1 MQGFCFL
8 ALGVGLLALVAGAVL
23 FSKAQRLQ
31 VGARTERDQ
40 ITRLREEADK
50 ETEARKR
57 EAIVEAKDVAHQIR
71 QEAERE
77 HRERRSELQRVETRL
92 AQREESLDRRAEK
105 LEKREHEIHAVSAEA
120 EQTRVEARQAML
132 LQREELE
139 RISAMTSEQARAFL
153 LKQVEDEVRHDA
165 ARLIKQID
173 EELKADAQR
182 KAREVIVH
190 AMQRC
195 AVDQTSETTV
205 SVVPLPSDDMK
216 GRIIGREGRNIR
228 AFETLTGVD
237 LIIDD
242 TPDTVVLSGFDPIRR
257 ETARLALTSLI
268 TDGRIHP
275 GRIEETIQKARM
287 EVDQKIREAGELAI
301 LKAGVAGVHAEVTR
315 TLGKLKYRTSYGQ
328 NVLDHSV
335 EVALL
340 AGGIAGELGCSVAL
354 AKRGGLLHDL
364 GKAVDFEVEGTHVQ
378 IGVDLATRYGESPEV
393 INCIAAHHGDEEF
406 ATIEASLVQIADMV
420 SGSRPGARRE
430 MLESYVKRVQ
440 KLENVGD
447 SFPGVEKTYAVQA
460 GREIRIIVKP
470 GEIDDFAAAQLA
482 RAISKKIEEELE
494 YPGQIKVV
502 VIRETRAV
510 DYARG

>member
-1 MQGFCFL
+1 MQAFCYAAL
-8 ALGVGLLALVAGAVL
+8 AVGLITLGVGAWL
-23 FSKAQRLQ
+23 FYRGLGLQ
-31 VGARTERDQ
+31 AAAKGEHEK
-40 ITRLREEADK
+40 ITRLHEEAEK
-50 ETEARKR
+50 EIEARKR
-57 EAIVEAKDVAHQIR
+57 EAVIEAKDEALRIR
-71 QEAERE
+71 QEAEQE
-77 HRERRSELQRVETRL
+77 HRERRADLQRVEARL
-92 AQREESLDRRAEK
+92 TQREETLDRRTEK
-105 LEKREHEIHAVSAEA
+105 LEKREQEIQSVAAEA
-120 EQTRVEARQAML
+120 EQARGEAQQARQR
-132 LQREELE
+132 QREELE
-139 RISAMTSEQARAFL
+139 RICAMSTEQARAVL

-173 EELKADAQR
+173 EETRSEAQR
-182 KAREVIVH
+182 KAREIIVH

-257 ETARLALTSLI
+257 ETARLALTNLI

-275 GRIEETIQKARM
+275 GRIEETILKARS

-301 LKAGVAGVHAEVTR
+301 LKAGVAGIHAELMR
-315 TLGKLKYRTSYGQ
+315 TMGKLRYRTSLGQ

-340 AGGIAGELGCSVAL
+340 AGGIAGELGCNVAL

-364 GKAVDFEVEGTHVQ
+364 GKAIDFETEGTHVQ

-406 ATIEASLVQIADMV
+406 ATVEAALVQIADMV

-430 MLESYVKRVQ
+430 MLETYVKRLQ
-440 KLENVGD
+440 KLEAVAE
-447 SFPGVEKTYAVQA
+447 SHPGVEKGYAVQA
-460 GREIRIIVKP
+460 GREVRIIVKP

-482 RAISKKIEEELE
+482 RETAKKIEEEME

-510 DYARG
+510 DYAR

>member
-1 MQGFCFL
+1 MQAFCYAAL
-8 ALGVGLLALVAGAVL
+8 AVGLIALGLGSWLFYRAIGLQATVKVD
-23 FSKAQRLQ
+23 REQ
-31 VGARTERDQ
+31 V
-40 ITRLREEADK
+40 TRLHEETEK
-50 ETEARKR
+50 EIEARKR
-57 EAIVEAKDVAHQIR
+57 EAVIEAKDEAHRIR
-71 QEAERE
+71 QDAENE
-77 HRERRSELQRVETRL
+77 NRERRADLQRVEARL
-92 AQREESLDRRAEK
+92 AQREETLDRRTEK
-105 LEKREHEIHAVSAEA
+105 LEKREQEIQSVVAEA
-120 EQTRVEARQAML
+120 EQTRAAAQQAML
-132 LQREELE
+132 QQREELE
-139 RISAMTSEQARAFL
+139 RISAMTTEQARSAL
-153 LKQVEDEVRHDA
+153 LRQVEDEVRHDA
-165 ARLIKQID
+165 ARLIKQIED
-173 EELKADAQR
+173 ETRQEAQR
-182 KAREVIVH
+182 RAREIIVQ

-242 TPDTVVLSGFDPIRR
+242 TPEAVVLSGFDPIRR

-275 GRIEETIQKARM
+275 GRIEETILKAKT

-301 LKAGVAGVHAEVTR
+301 LKAGVAGIHSEVSR
-315 TLGKLKYRTSYGQ
+315 TLGKLKYRTSLGQ
-328 NVLDHSV
+328 NVLDHSI

-340 AGGIAGELGCSVAL
+340 AGIIAGELGCNTAL

-364 GKAVDFEVEGTHVQ
+364 GKAVDFESEGTHVQ
-378 IGVDLATRYGESPEV
+378 IGVDLATRYGESAEV
-393 INCIAAHHGDEEF
+393 INCIGAHHGDEEF
-406 ATIEASLVQIADMV
+406 ATVEAALVQIADMV

-430 MLESYVKRVQ
+430 MLETYVKRVQ
-440 KLENVGD
+440 KLEAVAEAHE
-447 SFPGVEKTYAVQA
+447 GVEKSYAVQA

-470 GEIDDFAAAQLA
+470 GEIDDYAAAQLA
-482 RAISKKIEEELE
+482 RETAKKIEEELE

-510 DYARG
+510 DYAR

>member
-1 MQGFCFL
+1 MQAYCYIAL
-8 ALGVGLLALVAGAVL
+8 AVGLLALIAGGIL
-23 FSKAQRLQ
+23 SGQ
-31 VGARTERDQ
+31 ARQLRTSTQTDRDE
-40 ITRLREEADK
+40 IGRLREQADR
-50 ETEARKR
+50 EIEARRR
-57 EAIVEAKDVAHQIR
+57 EAAIEAKDEAHRIR
-71 QEAERE
+71 QEAEQELRD
-77 HRERRSELQRVETRL
+77 RRANLQRLETRL
-92 AQREESLDRRAEK
+92 AQREETLDRR
-105 LEKREHEIHAVSAEA
+105 LEKVERREQELHTITTEA
-120 EQTRVEARQAML
+120 EQTRAEAQQA
-132 LQREELE
+132 LQKQRDELE
-139 RISAMTSEQARAFL
+139 RISDMSTEQARAAL

-165 ARLIKQID
+165 ARLIKQI
-173 EELKADAQR
+173 EEETRVEGQR
-182 KAREVIVH
+182 KAREIIVH

-205 SVVPLPSDDMK
+205 SVVPLPSEDMK

-275 GRIEETIQKARM
+275 SRIEETIHKART

-301 LKAGVAGVHAEVTR
+301 LKTGIAGIHSELTR
-315 TLGKLKYRTSYGQ
+315 TLGKLKYRTSFGQ
-328 NVLDHSV
+328 NVLDHTV

-340 AGGIAGELGCSVAL
+340 AGSIAGELGCNVAL

-364 GKAVDFEVEGTHVQ
+364 GKAVDFESEGTHVQ
-378 IGVDLATRYGESPEV
+378 IGVDLATRYGESPQV

-406 ATIEASLVQIADMV
+406 ATVEAALVQIADMV

-430 MLESYVKRVQ
+430 MLETYVKRLQ
-440 KLENVGD
+440 KLEMVAE
-447 SFPGVEKTYAVQA
+447 SHAGVEKGYAVQA
-460 GREIRIIVKP
+460 GREVRIIVKP
-470 GEIDDFAAAQLA
+470 GEIDDYGAAQIA
-482 RAISKKIEEELE
+482 RETAKKIEEELE

-510 DYARG
+510 DYAR

>member
-1 MQGFCFL
+1 MQGLCYL
-8 ALGVGLLALVAGAVL
+8 ALAVGLLALVAGGV
-23 FSKAQRLQ
+23 FFGKARRLQ
-31 VGARTERDQ
+31 AEAASERDQ
-40 ITRLREEADK
+40 VGRLREESEK
-50 ETEARKR
+50 EIEARKR
-57 EAIVEAKDVAHQIR
+57 EAIVEAKDEAHRIR
-71 QEAERE
+71 QEAEKE
-77 HRERRSELQRVETRL
+77 HRDRRTELQRVEGRL
-92 AQREESLDRRAEK
+92 AQREETLDRRTEK
-105 LEKREHEIHAVSAEA
+105 LERREQEIQSVATEA
-120 EQTRVEARQAML
+120 EEARAAAREALKQ
-132 LQREELE
+132 QRDELE
-139 RISAMTSEQARAFL
+139 RIAAMTSEQARGVL
-153 LKQVEDEVRHDA
+153 LRQVEDEVRHDA
-165 ARLIKQID
+165 ARMIKQIED
-173 EELKADAQR
+173 ELKADAQR
-182 KAREVIVH
+182 KAREIIVH

-242 TPDTVVLSGFDPIRR
+242 TPEAVVLSGFDPIRR
-257 ETARLALTSLI
+257 ETARLALTNLI

-275 GRIEETIQKARM
+275 GRIEETIQQARA
-287 EVDQKIREAGELAI
+287 EVDQKIREAGELAV
-301 LKAGVAGVHAEVTR
+301 LKAGVPGIHAEVTR
-315 TLGKLKYRTSYGQ
+315 TLGKLKYRTSLGQ

-340 AGGIAGELGCSVAL
+340 AGGIAGELGCNVAL

-364 GKAVDFEVEGTHVQ
+364 GKAVDFEAEGTHVQ

-406 ATIEASLVQIADMV
+406 ATVEAALVQIADMV

-430 MLESYVKRVQ
+430 MLETYVKRVQ
-440 KLENVGD
+440 KLESVGD
-447 SFPGVEKTYAVQA
+447 SFQGVEKSYAVQA

-470 GEIDDFAAAQLA
+470 GEIDDYAAAKLA
-482 RAISKKIEEELE
+482 RDTAKKIEDELE

-510 DYARG
+510 DYAR

>member
-1 MQGFCFL
+1 MQGLCYL
-8 ALGVGLLALVAGAVL
+8 VLGLGVVGLVVGALL
-23 FSKAQRLQ
+23 IQRTQRLQ
-31 VGARTERDQ
+31 AGVLAEREQIARQ
-40 ITRLREEADK
+40 REEADK
-50 ETEARKR
+50 EIEARKR
-57 EAIVEAKDVAHQIR
+57 EAIIEAKDEAHRIR
-71 QEAERE
+71 QEAERD
-77 HRERRSELQRVETRL
+77 HRDRRSELQRVEARL
-92 AQREESLDRRAEK
+92 AQREETLDRRTEK
-105 LEKREHEIHAVSAEA
+105 LERREQEIQAAAGEA
-120 EQTRVEARQAML
+120 EQSRAAAREALQQ
-132 LQREELE
+132 QREALE
-139 RISAMTSEQARAFL
+139 RISVMTSEQARVVL

-165 ARLIKQID
+165 ARMIKQIE

-182 KAREVIVH
+182 KAREIIVH

-195 AVDQTSETTV
+195 AVHQTSESTV

-242 TPDTVVLSGFDPIRR
+242 TPEAVVLSGFDPIRR
-257 ETARLALTSLI
+257 ETARLALTTLI
-268 TDGRIHP
+268 SDGRIHP

-287 EVDQKIREAGELAI
+287 EVDQKIREAGDLAI
-301 LKAGVAGVHAEVTR
+301 LRSGVAGIHGELTR
-315 TLGKLKYRTSYGQ
+315 TLGKLKYRTSVGQ

-340 AGGIAGELGCSVAL
+340 AGGIAGELGCNVAL

-364 GKAVDFEVEGTHVQ
+364 GKAVDFEAEGTHVQ

-393 INCIAAHHGDEEF
+393 INCIAAHHGDVEF
-406 ATIEASLVQIADMV
+406 ATTEAALVQIADMV

-430 MLESYVKRVQ
+430 MLETYVKRVQ
-440 KLENVGD
+440 KLESVGD
-447 SFPGVEKTYAVQA
+447 SFQGVEKTYAVQA

-470 GEIDDFAAAQLA
+470 GEIDDYAGAQLA
-482 RAISKKIEEELE
+482 REIAKKIEEELE

-510 DYARG
+510 DYAR

>member
-1 MQGFCFL
+1 MQAFCYAAL
-8 ALGVGLLALVAGAVL
+8 VVGLIALGVGAWL
-23 FSKAQRLQ
+23 FSRGLGLQTASKA
-31 VGARTERDQ
+31 ERDRL
-40 ITRLREEADK
+40 TRLHEEAEK
-50 ETEARKR
+50 EIESRKR
-57 EAIVEAKDVAHQIR
+57 EAVIEAKDEALRIR
-71 QEAERE
+71 SEAEQE
-77 HRERRSELQRVETRL
+77 HRERRADIQRVESRL
-92 AQREESLDRRAEK
+92 SQREESLDRRTEK
-105 LEKREHEIHAVSAEA
+105 LEKREQEIQSVATEA
-120 EQTRVEARQAML
+120 EQARVAARQAQQQ
-132 LQREELE
+132 QREELE
-139 RISAMTSEQARAFL
+139 RICAMTTEQARAVL

-173 EELKADAQR
+173 EETRSEAQR
-182 KAREVIVH
+182 KAREIIVQ

-228 AFETLTGVD
+228 AFETLTGID

-257 ETARLALTSLI
+257 ETARLALTNLI

-275 GRIEETIQKARM
+275 GRIEETILKAKS
-287 EVDQKIREAGELAI
+287 EVDQKIREAGDLAI
-301 LKAGVAGVHAEVTR
+301 LKASVAGIHAELTR
-315 TLGKLKYRTSYGQ
+315 TMGKLKYRTSYGQ

-340 AGGIAGELGCSVAL
+340 AGCIAAELGCNVAL

-364 GKAVDFEVEGTHVQ
+364 GKAIDFETEGTHVQ
-378 IGVDLATRYGESPEV
+378 IGVDLATRYGESAEV

-406 ATIEASLVQIADMV
+406 ATVEAALVQIADMV

-430 MLESYVKRVQ
+430 MLETYVKRLQ
-440 KLENVGD
+440 KLEHVAE
-447 SFPGVEKTYAVQA
+447 SHPGVEKGYAVQA

-482 RAISKKIEEELE
+482 RETAKRIEEELE

-510 DYARG
+510 DYAR

>member
-1 MQGFCFL
+1 MQGLCYL
-8 ALGVGLLALVAGAVL
+8 ALAVGLLALIAGVI
-23 FSKAQRLQ
+23 FFGKARRLQ
-31 VGARTERDQ
+31 SDATAEREQ
-40 ITRLREEADK
+40 VARLREESDK
-50 ETEARKR
+50 EIEARKR
-57 EAIVEAKDVAHQIR
+57 EAIIEAKDEAHRIR
-71 QEAERE
+71 QEAEME
-77 HRERRSELQRVETRL
+77 HRDRRAELQRVETRL
-92 AQREESLDRRAEK
+92 GQREETLDRRAEK
-105 LEKREHEIHAVSAEA
+105 LERREQEIHAVAAEA
-120 EQTRVEARQAML
+120 EEARVAAREAQQQ
-132 LQREELE
+132 QRDELE
-139 RISAMTSEQARAFL
+139 RIAAMTSEQARGVL

-173 EELKADAQR
+173 DELKADAQR
-182 KAREVIVH
+182 RAREIIVH

-242 TPDTVVLSGFDPIRR
+242 TPEAVVLSGFDPIRR

-275 GRIEETIQKARM
+275 GRIEETIQQARS
-287 EVDQKIREAGELAI
+287 EVDQKIREAGELAV
-301 LKAGVAGVHAEVTR
+301 LKAGVAGIHAEVTR
-315 TLGKLKYRTSYGQ
+315 TLGKLKYRTSCGQ

-340 AGGIAGELGCSVAL
+340 AGGIAGELGCDVAL

-364 GKAVDFEVEGTHVQ
+364 GKAVDFETEGTHVQ

-406 ATIEASLVQIADMV
+406 ATVEAALVQIADMV

-430 MLESYVKRVQ
+430 MLETYVRRVQ
-440 KLENVGD
+440 KLESVGD
-447 SFPGVEKTYAVQA
+447 SFQGVEKSYAVQA

-470 GEIDDFAAAQLA
+470 GEIDDYAAAQLA
-482 RAISKKIEEELE
+482 RDTAKKIQEELE

-510 DYARG
+510 DYAR

>member
-1 MQGFCFL
+1 MQ
-8 ALGVGLLALVAGAVL
+8 ALCYVALVVGLLALAAGVILFGKARGLRSAAGA
-23 FSKAQRLQ
+23 
-31 VGARTERDQ
+31 ERDQ
-40 ITRLREEADK
+40 IARLHEEAEK
-50 ETEARKR
+50 EIESRKR
-57 EAIVEAKDVAHQIR
+57 EAAIEAKDEAHRIR

-77 HRERRSELQRVETRL
+77 LRDRRADLQRLEARL
-92 AQREESLDRRAEK
+92 TQREETLDRRTEK
-105 LEKREHEIHAVSAEA
+105 LEKREGEIHAVAAEA
-120 EQTRVEARQAML
+120 EASRAEA
-132 LQREELE
+132 LQLFQQHREELE
-139 RISAMTSEQARAFL
+139 RISAMTTEQARTVL

-173 EELKADAQR
+173 EEVKADAQR
-182 KAREVIVH
+182 KAREIIVH

-242 TPDTVVLSGFDPIRR
+242 TPEAVVLSGFDPIRR
-257 ETARLALTSLI
+257 ETARLALTNLI

-275 GRIEETIQKARM
+275 GRIEETIVKARS
-287 EVDQKIREAGELAI
+287 EVDQKIREAGELAV
-301 LKAGVAGVHAEVTR
+301 LKAGVAGIHTEVTR

-340 AGGIAGELGCSVAL
+340 AGSIAGELGCNVAL

-364 GKAVDFEVEGTHVQ
+364 GKAVDFEAEGTHVQ

-406 ATIEASLVQIADMV
+406 ATAEAAIVQIADMV

-430 MLESYVKRVQ
+430 MLETYVKRLQ
-440 KLENVGD
+440 KLENVAD
-447 SFPGVEKTYAVQA
+447 SFQGVEKTYAVQA

-482 RAISKKIEEELE
+482 RETAKKIEEELE

-510 DYARG
+510 DYAR